1 MLINSNPATIMTDTN
16 MADKVYIEPI
26 TLEFVTGIIR
36 QERPDG
42 LLPTLGGQTG
52 LNMAVELARAGVLEQ
67 EKVKLLGTQLESI
80 EKAEDRDLF
89 RELMRELD
97 QPVPESA
104 IITSVEEAL
113 GFAAGI
119 GYPLIVRP
127 AYTLGGT
134 GAESAT
140 TKKSCV
146 RPSRPVSVTARSASV
161 WSRRASPA

>member
-1 MLINSNPATIMTDTN
+1 MTDTN

-67 EKVKLLGTQLESI
+67 ENVKLLGTQLESI

-89 RELMRELD
+89 RDLMRELE
-97 QPVPESA
+97 QPVPEST
-104 IITSVEEAL
+104 IITTVDEAMKFAEEI
-113 GFAAGI
+113 GF
-119 GYPLIVRP
+119 PLIVRP

-134 GAESAT
+134 AW
-140 TKKSCV
+140 
-146 RPSRPVSVTARSASV
+146 RDLRQR
-161 WSRRASPA
+161 RRAA

>member
-1 MLINSNPATIMTDTN
+1 MTDTN

-67 EKVKLLGTQLESI
+67 ENVKLLGTQLESI

-89 RELMRELD
+89 RDLMRELE
-97 QPVPESA
+97 QPVPEST
-104 IITSVEEAL
+104 IITTVDEAMKFAEEI
-113 GFAAGI
+113 GF
-119 GYPLIVRP
+119 PLIVRP

-134 GAESAT
+134 YG
-140 TKKSCV
+140 
-146 RPSRPVSVTARSASV
+146 RDLRQR
-161 WSRRASPA
+161 RRAA